1 MKMVKRWLSLV
12 LALALALS
20 CLLAGSL
27 VSADNTC
34 AVCDGTG
41 RCTVSSCSNGRCV
54 YCNGTGRDLC
64 SKCNGS
70 GHCTR
75 CNGQGGWNEGF
86 VWKDCFSCS
95 GTGNCSLCH
104 GMGGNRCIICGGT
117 GDCRICNGT
126 GICPGCNGTGKIG
139 TSQPAETTPPATEPT
154 QPVVETIS
162 ITFSGNGGSG
172 AMAGQTATSGSPYTL
187 PECTFTPPAGKCFK
201 AWSVNGTEYA
211 PGSAVTLWAGTTV
224 SALWKDMPASG
235 FSDVPD
241 DAWFATPVIWSVEN
255 QITSGTSATTF
266 SPNQVC
272 TLAQILTL
280 LARAYDASP
289 STIPNPFTDV
299 SEDAFYYQSVLW
311 AYEQGMV
318 SGGALAPD
326 APCTRAMAVTYL
338 WKAAGSPVL
347 QSGTGF
353 SDVPASSPYAQAVSW
368 AVAQGITSGT
378 TDTTFSP
385 DKTCTRAEIV
395 MFLYRSLTGASGV

>member
-54 YCNGTGRDLC
+54 YCNGTGRDPC

-162 ITFSGNGGSG
+162 ITFSGNGGG
-172 AMAGQTATSGSPYTL
+172 VDMAGQTATSCRP
-187 PECTFTPPAGKCFK
+187 
-201 AWSVNGTEYA
+201 
-211 PGSAVTLWAGTTV
+211 
-224 SALWKDMPASG
+224 
-235 FSDVPD
+235 
-241 DAWFATPVIWSVEN
+241 
-255 QITSGTSATTF
+255 
-266 SPNQVC
+266 
-272 TLAQILTL
+272 
-280 LARAYDASP
+280 
-289 STIPNPFTDV
+289 
-299 SEDAFYYQSVLW
+299 
-311 AYEQGMV
+311 
-318 SGGALAPD
+318 
-326 APCTRAMAVTYL
+326 
-338 WKAAGSPVL
+338 
-347 QSGTGF
+347 
-353 SDVPASSPYAQAVSW
+353 
-368 AVAQGITSGT
+368 
-378 TDTTFSP
+378 
-385 DKTCTRAEIV
+385 
-395 MFLYRSLTGASGV
+395 